1 MQLRKLPNMARY
13 FDPFYG
19 LWISPDPASQYA
31 NPYTYGVDPVNYMDP
46 TGMFAIGAGIVVSWD
61 EDHGWGIGLGVALN
75 PTYKGQNKNGKIFS
89 GGGTLDISA
98 MAWQQDGSHT
108 YTVSGSGSWQWWI
121 FNFNAGLGYS
131 YNTYSGSTLTT
142 QGGACV
148 GNANIACGGIEMG
161 GGMSWDRYG
170 NFAGATVYGEMVV
183 DAAGGLA
190 SVSTGYEVG
199 LFGAEGRGLY
209 AGATA
214 AGVHAEITH
223 LEDGF
228 DTDNFRYSGQGKAYM
243 ALGNNSKV
251 SALDG
256 HTESMVTSEIWIPT
270 LGRFGHFDLGF
281 SRYDVSSPG
290 VDKVEYD
297 ELLRL
302 ISKEKDSKLWQD
314 VVAAGSVSAFGK
326 DLADRVD
333 TYLLSEKGG
342 FERNDHIGQHEK
354 GSDKR
359 TYRPRG
365 SHGYGNIEIIVRP
378 NGTAYS
384 SYNYGNNIFTH
395 FMIDVLGY
403 WGRWAQ

>member
-1 MQLRKLPNMARY
+1 MLLKMASFDRLGRKKKQ
-13 FDPFYG
+13 
-19 LWISPDPASQYA
+19 WIFNLFENGAPAVQVGYE
-31 NPYTYGVDPVNYMDP
+31 YT
-46 TGMFAIGAGIVVSWD
+46 TSGMVG
-61 EDHGWGIGLGVALN
+61 N
-75 PTYKGQNKNGKIFS
+75 
-89 GGGTLDISA
+89 GGGAALDMSKESSFPPSFNISLT
-98 MAWQQDGSHT
+98 WNQDGSKSFQVGADVDFWL
-108 YTVSGSGSWQWWI
+108 YEIDFS
-121 FNFNAGLGYS
+121 AGLSYS
-131 YNTYSGSTLTT
+131 YNSYSGHVLSTH
-142 QGGACV
+142 GGACAGKKGV
-148 GNANIACGGIEMG
+148 VCSGFDTGASLYWN
-161 GGMSWDRYG
+161 DG
-170 NFAGATVYGEMVV
+170 NFMGVTAYHEMYV
-183 DAAGGLA
+183 DFAGGWA
-190 SVSTGYEVG
+190 SVSTGYEAG

-297 ELLRL
+297 LLDNIIEDKELKRRL
-302 ISKEKDSKLWQD
+302 HLAGKMSKVDR
-314 VVAAGSVSAFGK
+314 A
-326 DLADRVD
+326 LADDID

>member
-1 MQLRKLPNMARY
+1 MSKESSFPPSFN
-13 FDPFYG
+13 
-19 LWISPDPASQYA
+19 ISLTW
-31 NPYTYGVDPVNYMDP
+31 N
-46 TGMFAIGAGIVVSWD
+46 
-61 EDHGWGIGLGVALN
+61 
-75 PTYKGQNKNGKIFS
+75 
-89 GGGTLDISA
+89 
-98 MAWQQDGSHT
+98 QDGSKSFQVGADVDFWL
-108 YTVSGSGSWQWWI
+108 YEIDFS
-121 FNFNAGLGYS
+121 AGLSYS
-131 YNTYSGSTLTT
+131 YNSYSGHVLSTH
-142 QGGACV
+142 GGACAGKKGV
-148 GNANIACGGIEMG
+148 VCSGFDTGASLYWN
-161 GGMSWDRYG
+161 DG
-170 NFAGATVYGEMVV
+170 NFMGVTAYHEMYV
-183 DAAGGLA
+183 DFAGGLA

-333 TYLLSEKGG
+333 AYLLDIKG

-378 NGTAYS
+378 DGTTYS

>member
-1 MQLRKLPNMARY
+1 
-13 FDPFYG
+13 
-19 LWISPDPASQYA
+19 
-31 NPYTYGVDPVNYMDP
+31 
-46 TGMFAIGAGIVVSWD
+46 
-61 EDHGWGIGLGVALN
+61 
-75 PTYKGQNKNGKIFS
+75 
-89 GGGTLDISA
+89 
-98 MAWQQDGSHT
+98 
-108 YTVSGSGSWQWWI
+108 
-121 FNFNAGLGYS
+121 
-131 YNTYSGSTLTT
+131 
-142 QGGACV
+142 
-148 GNANIACGGIEMG
+148 MG

-190 SVSTGYEVG
+190 SVSTGYEAG

-333 TYLLSEKGG
+333 AYLLDIKG

-378 NGTAYS
+378 DGTTYS